1 LVLDKHYKIL
11 YDILSYSIYILT
23 LLIFQAKEVKKM
35 KAKDWQELTR
45 LTQGAPMVIE
55 RVSLPDSGIAIEGAF
70 DLPPLARLPAEDQVF
85 VMAFVRAEGTIKE
98 MERTFGVSYPTIK
111 SRLSR
116 IAGQLQ
122 FVETIITPPK
132 QDVIAALE
140 KGEITAEEAIER
152 LSK

>member
-1 LVLDKHYKIL
+1 
-11 YDILSYSIYILT
+11 
-23 LLIFQAKEVKKM
+23 M

-55 RVSLPDSGIAIEGAF
+55 RVRLPDSGIAIEGAF
-70 DLPPLARLPAEDQVF
+70 DLPPLARLSADDQIF

-116 IAGQLQ
+116 IADQLQ
-122 FVETIITPPK
+122 FVETILTSPK
-132 QDVIAALE
+132 QDVLVALE